1 MNDLQTKDTPV
12 TALTVPTTKADVPGT
27 IKLLQEKLDSLKGT
41 KEDKVS
47 LDISYNG
54 INIKNVKTVGELL
67 EISSS
72 VHARA
77 AAYNA
82 EIVRYKLTDMNIKA
96 FTVSDKTSEEWAK
109 VIDKA
114 IFELINS
121 SEIAKLESAI
131 KKLSNHL
138 DEATKFQ
145 NELAEIMAGAGEAI
159 A

>member
-1 MNDLQTKDTPV
+1 MELQTKDTA
-12 TALTVPTTKADVPGT
+12 TALTVPATRADVPAT
-27 IKLLQEKLDSLKGT
+27 IALLQEKLNSLKGT
-41 KEDKVS
+41 KEDAVS

-54 INIKNVKTVGELL
+54 SNVKNIKTVGELL

-82 EIVRYKLTDMNIKA
+82 EIARYKLTDMNIKA
-96 FTVSDKTSEEWAK
+96 FTVSDKTAEEWAK

-114 IFELINS
+114 IFELINR
-121 SEIAKLESAI
+121 SEIEKLESAI
-131 KKLSNHL
+131 KRLSTHL

-145 NELAEIMAGAGEAI
+145 NELKEIMEGAGAAI